1 MVILTPQ
8 ILNVNHGHICF
19 TRLQGCTSCGKVKMA
34 AQSKAM
40 ADRKADTV
48 ACQRSHLGTLLPI
61 IS

>member
-19 TRLQGCTSCGKVKMA
+19 TKLQGTSCGKVKMA

-48 ACQRSHLGTLLPI
+48 ACQRSHLGTLLSI